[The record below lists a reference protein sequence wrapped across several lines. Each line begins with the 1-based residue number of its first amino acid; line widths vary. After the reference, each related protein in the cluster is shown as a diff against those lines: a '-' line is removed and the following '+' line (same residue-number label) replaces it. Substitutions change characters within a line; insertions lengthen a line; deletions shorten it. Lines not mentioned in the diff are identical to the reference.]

1 MKVGL
6 VELREGDH
14 GLVEKI
20 VRLKLVT
27 NRHFYDL
34 LIICLRLLRFHF
46 PSSLLLPLPLHLSHI
61 SPSLLGLDR
70 SLSCFIAFMFF
81 DKVIFLEKTSDLL
94 ALVLGG
100 VGSGDGGGFTLLFIA
115 FVELMDFADDAFNSM
130 NLLRLKLLLTKI
142 SEV

>member
-1 MKVGL
+1 
-6 VELREGDH
+6 
-14 GLVEKI
+14 
-20 VRLKLVT
+20 
-27 NRHFYDL
+27 
-34 LIICLRLLRFHF
+34 
-46 PSSLLLPLPLHLSHI
+46 
-61 SPSLLGLDR
+61 
-70 SLSCFIAFMFF
+70 MFL